1 MQIHMRLYLNIGTHS
16 PNNFTVY
23 HNQVNDTWVDLFMLW
38 YSNFIVIEMLPDS
51 TIFNGKLFRHHT
63 VYFSIVFNKV
73 YNVIVYWHMCLNNK
87 QFWIFTIHRILILH
101 KVYSLVVN
109 KRPLPRLLI
118 FGKFSHPPELVW
130 TPRLLIQE
138 DFCFSNYKIFK
149 SLLSIRGNLT
159 NISVPELYWCRKRKN
174 KLKYIHKEHNLIP
187 YL

>member
-118 FGKFSHPPELVW
+118 FGKFSHPPDLLW
-130 TPRLLIQE
+130 TPRLLI
-138 DFCFSNYKIFK
+138 FANFKFNTCKIFK
-149 SLLSIRGNLT
+149 YILPIKGNLT
-159 NISVPELYWCRKRKN
+159 IFCVRGVHFRRKST
-174 KLKYIHKEHNLIP
+174 KLA
-187 YL
+187 